1 MSSTS
6 EPGLTPR
13 EQLRNY
19 ATELIK
25 GLEEMVSLA
34 KENVKAKGI
43 VGAASDSVNSA
54 IENATKIIQET
65 RQNMKGEKDL
75 SKLQQAIVPLISVYD
90 KVSEEVPKQMN
101 NVSEKYSEIK
111 EKQAANI
118 EKIKEFLKYKLF
130 SSLYIYIEHL

>member
-43 VGAASDSVNSA
+43 VDRKSV
-54 IENATKIIQET
+54 
-65 RQNMKGEKDL
+65 
-75 SKLQQAIVPLISVYD
+75 V
-90 KVSEEVPKQMN
+90 
-101 NVSEKYSEIK
+101 
-111 EKQAANI
+111 
-118 EKIKEFLKYKLF
+118 
-130 SSLYIYIEHL
+130 